1 MKIVTLCTCGLGT
14 CFALKIKL
22 EEVLEYLGIS
32 CEVVPCDL
40 GSGVMEQADL
50 YIIPYGLE
58 ADTTLLGDAEI
69 LFIEDIL
76 DLEEIERKLKD
87 SFNKHGWSV

>member
-1 MKIVTLCTCGLGT
+1 M
-14 CFALKIKL
+14 
-22 EEVLEYLGIS
+22 GIS

-40 GSGVMEQADL
+40 GIGVMEQADL

-87 SFNKHGWSV
+87 YFNKYGWGV